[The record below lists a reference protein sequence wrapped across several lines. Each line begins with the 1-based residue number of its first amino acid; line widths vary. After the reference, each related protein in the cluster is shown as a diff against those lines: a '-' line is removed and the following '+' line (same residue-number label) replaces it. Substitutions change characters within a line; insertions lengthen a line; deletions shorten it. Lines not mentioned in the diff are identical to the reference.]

1 MSTGDG
7 LSARDL
13 RRAALTATTMCR
25 HLVGYASAALVLRL
39 SADEFAGRAL
49 FDGRPPRI
57 ENRGWL
63 SVGSGFRV
71 RGAVSRTSI
80 SVSDD
85 GVLTIG
91 ADVFVDQGCRIHTER
106 SVTIGDRVDIGDD
119 VRISDT
125 NFHATRPGS
134 PTRTAAVVIESD
146 VWIASGATILP
157 GVTVGRG
164 AVIGTGAVVVEDVA
178 PGAIV
183 AGPRAVEIGRFAV
196 PEGFNRRSQPGYLP

>member
-1 MSTGDG
+1 MSAREG

-13 RRAALTATTMCR
+13 RRATLTATKICR
-25 HLVGYASAALVLRL
+25 HLVGYATAAVALRL
-39 SADEFAGRAL
+39 CADERGTRPL

-71 RGAVSRTSI
+71 RGAVARTSI

-91 ADVFVDQGCRIHTER
+91 SDVFVNQGCRIHAER

-134 PTRTAAVVIESD
+134 PTRTAPVVIESD

-164 AVIGTGAVVVEDVA
+164 AVIGTGAVVVDDVA